1 MRGAWSL
8 CQPRAPRPAAV
19 PEPAPAARLRVPGA
33 SACRPCRAGGHRSRE
48 DPPAPSSKSLAPES
62 KVLLSRERH
71 RPHVTA
77 PGWTDLR
84 GTHPGGPLAVPL
96 GPAGHP
102 ADPWGP
108 QPSALAAATSL
119 LDSPPARRG
128 APSRPPA
135 TQEWYVDSGAH
146 AAHPLIH
153 SIIHL
158 CTQQTWLSVAGGRRA
173 AGGCQKQSWG
183 PAAHPQGLAA
193 SEDRERRGPAP
204 PRKGVPEGCG
214 ELGQR
219 ACSGHLPW
227 SMPPRHPAESGTHRG
242 PARGVPPPGP
252 HPSASS
258 PPALRLCPRTRSRRP
273 LRPSCPGRP
282 GPAVP
287 VGSARRRPGTG
298 DSSAPIR

>member
-135 TQEWYVDSGAH
+135 TQEWYVGLWGPRCS
-146 AAHPLIH
+146 PTH
-153 SIIHL
+153 SFNHSFVHSADMAERGRGPPGRG
-158 CTQQTWLSVAGGRRA
+158 WLSEA
-173 AGGCQKQSWG
+173 
-183 PAAHPQGLAA
+183 
-193 SEDRERRGPAP
+193 
-204 PRKGVPEGCG
+204 
-214 ELGQR
+214 ELG
-219 ACSGHLPW
+219 A
-227 SMPPRHPAESGTHRG
+227 
-242 PARGVPPPGP
+242 
-252 HPSASS
+252 
-258 PPALRLCPRTRSRRP
+258 
-273 LRPSCPGRP
+273 
-282 GPAVP
+282 
-287 VGSARRRPGTG
+287 
-298 DSSAPIR
+298 SSAPSGPGCI